1 MKIIDIFVIINR
13 NPALPSGIINQIIDV
28 QSGIS
33 ERARLES
40 NMDYYAYTI
49 NMLNAD
55 LFRAGIE
62 ELKLDSVISVL
73 KGDDNKVN
81 RENLF
86 SAFMA
91 AGDAN
96 GADSVLTMIKSLVA
110 EPATYEIS
118 MQTINLKM
126 LKDTITATELDNNTL
141 ASVYLFSSNNPE
153 QAYKAKAL
161 LKAARGQKNKREPY
175 SNSGINNRAMESSQ
189 VTSDVSYRTGFTVYP
204 NPASD
209 IINIQTAEG
218 GSYTLTLYNQLG
230 LAVVSQKAEGTLFSF
245 DTQLLSPGVYCLIVR
260 SEGQMLYSENIII
273 IKDH

>member
-1 MKIIDIFVIINR
+1 LPTFDLWELWGVYT
-13 NPALPSGIINQIIDV
+13 LPSGILNQIIGA

-73 KGDDNKVN
+73 KEDDNKVN

-86 SAFMA
+86 SAFLA
-91 AGDAN
+91 AGDAG
-96 GADSVLTMIKSLVA
+96 GADSVLTVIKNIVA

-126 LKDTITATELDNNTL
+126 LKDTITATELDNTTL
-141 ASVYLFSSNNPE
+141 ASIDLFSSNNPE
-153 QAYKAKAL
+153 QAFKAKSL

-175 SNSGINNRAMESSQ
+175 SESEVNNRSME
-189 VTSDVSYRTGFTVYP
+189 TPEHIPTILSDVDFTVYP

-209 IINIQTAEG
+209 IINIQASDEG
-218 GSYTLTLYNQLG
+218 CFEISLYNQLG
-230 LAVVSQKAEGTLFSF
+230 LIVTSIKFEGLKCTIDLKG
-245 DTQLLSPGVYCLIVR
+245 TPTGVYQLLVFRNGSLIDV
-260 SEGQMLYSENIII
+260 SKISI
-273 IKDH
+273 IK

>member
-1 MKIIDIFVIINR
+1 MIH
-13 NPALPSGIINQIIDV
+13 QI

-33 ERARLES
+33 ERAKLES

-73 KGDDNKVN
+73 KEDDSKVN

-86 SAFMA
+86 SAFLA
-91 AGDAN
+91 AGDAY
-96 GADSVLTMIKSLVA
+96 GADSVLTMIKTLVA

-126 LKDTITATELDNNTL
+126 LKDTITAPELDNTTL
-141 ASVYLFSSNNPE
+141 ASVDLFSSNNPE
-153 QAYKAKAL
+153 QAFKAKAL

-175 SNSGINNRAMESSQ
+175 SNSGAGTRSMETPPD
-189 VTSDVSYRTGFTVYP
+189 VTSISPTLDFTIYP
-204 NPASD
+204 NPTSD
-209 IINIQTAEG
+209 IINIQASEEG
-218 GSYTLTLYNQLG
+218 CFEISVQNHLG
-230 LAVVSQKAEGTLFSF
+230 IVVVSNKIEGNQCSIDIRQLSSGVYQLLILNNSELLKAEK
-245 DTQLLSPGVYCLIVR
+245 IV
-260 SEGQMLYSENIII
+260 I
-273 IKDH
+273 IK